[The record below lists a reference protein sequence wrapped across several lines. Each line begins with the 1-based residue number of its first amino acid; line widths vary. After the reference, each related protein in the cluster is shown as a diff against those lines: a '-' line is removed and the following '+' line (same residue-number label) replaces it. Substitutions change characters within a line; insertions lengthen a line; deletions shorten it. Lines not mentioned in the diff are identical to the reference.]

1 MYMYAHNGGLRE
13 KILIKQEHPRLSIT
27 KTILIMGIFSGYMLK
42 NIKKPQLL
50 LCKGLHE
57 FLLCTASY
65 TKLKVTLA
73 CLCKP
78 EDSQ

>member
-1 MYMYAHNGGLRE
+1 M
-13 KILIKQEHPRLSIT
+13 PV
-27 KTILIMGIFSGYMLK
+27 MGIFSGYMLE
-42 NIKKPQLL
+42 NIETLQVLL
-50 LCKGLHE
+50 YEGTYE

-73 CLCKP
+73 CLCKS